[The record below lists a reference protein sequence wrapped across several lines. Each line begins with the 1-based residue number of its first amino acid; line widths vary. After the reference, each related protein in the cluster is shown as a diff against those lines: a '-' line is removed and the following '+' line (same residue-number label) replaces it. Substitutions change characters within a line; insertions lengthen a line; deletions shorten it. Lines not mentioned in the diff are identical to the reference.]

1 MAEQKIIVPNIGDF
15 NEVEVI
21 EVLVKEGQEIKKD
34 DSIITLESDKSSVE
48 VPSNFNGIIKKINI
62 SIGDKVSEGTTILVL
77 ESEKDNKEKTQL
89 VSKEKNNNA
98 GKKNEIIDFPKD
110 NKKKNTQITSLT
122 SEGKTKPA
130 SPNVRKFTRE
140 LGADISKVSGSERLG
155 RVTKE
160 DVKDYIKDKFTNA
173 QVTNTQV
180 VNTQQ
185 VKKTENEY
193 EHSEFGEIEVK
204 DIPRVKRLSGPHLVK
219 SWTEI
224 PHVTQHEEID
234 ITEMEQ
240 FRGSIKDLRTGQKI
254 SITPLAFIMRAM
266 VNGLKAYPNFNA
278 SIDPVNGKVTYKK
291 YFHIGV
297 AVDTPHGLM
306 VPKIRDVDQL
316 DIKGISQKLR
326 IVSKLC
332 KELKIDKKEFFGG
345 SMTISSLGGIGGTFF
360 TPIINPPELSIL
372 GVGKS
377 YDKVLKQEGQIT
389 TRKILPISLSYDH
402 RFIDGAEGAR
412 FCVHLAQ
419 SLGKDFA
426 FKLAV

>member
-1 MAEQKIIVPNIGDF
+1 MADQKIVVPNIGDF
-15 NEVEVI
+15 KEVEVI
-21 EVLVKEGQEIKKD
+21 EIFVKEGQEIKKD
-34 DSIITLESDKSSVE
+34 ESVITLESDKSSVK
-48 VPSNFNGIIKKINI
+48 VPSNFSGIIKKINI
-62 SIGDKVSEGTTILVL
+62 NVGDKVSEGITILSLDVK
-77 ESEKDNKEKTQL
+77 EDIKEKIQSI
-89 VSKEKNNNA
+89 SKRQNNNIEN
-98 GKKNEIIDFPKD
+98 KNKNEIINFPKND
-110 NKKKNTQITSLT
+110 KKKDVQLSSSDYT
-122 SEGKTKPA
+122 KKVKPA
-130 SPNVRKFTRE
+130 SPSVRKFIRE
-140 LGADISKVSGSERLG
+140 LGADIYKIPGSERSG
-155 RVTKE
+155 RVTKD
-160 DVKDYIKDKFTNA
+160 DVKDYVKDKI
-173 QVTNTQV
+173 TNTSISA
-180 VNTQQ
+180 THE
-185 VKKTENEY
+185 KITIKNEY

-204 DIPRVKRLSGPHLVK
+204 DIPRVKKLSGPHLVK

-234 ITEMEQ
+234 ITEMDQ
-240 FRGSIKDLRTGQKI
+240 FRSSLRDLYTGQKI

-266 VNGLKAYPNFNA
+266 VNALKAYPSFNA
-278 SIDPVNGKVTYKK
+278 SIDSEKGKVTYKK

-316 DIKGISQKLR
+316 EIKEISQKLR
-326 IVSKLC
+326 TVSKLC
-332 KELKIDKKEFFGG
+332 RELKIDKKEFFGG

-377 YDKVLKQEGQIT
+377 YDKVVKNNGQII
-389 TRKILPISLSYDH
+389 TRKILPVSLSYDH

-412 FCVHLAQ
+412 FCVHLGQ